1 MLIKSAL
8 VPFKRQNSVTTM
20 IAIWFFGQQPFIRGT
35 WVAALSGR
43 SILEQFVFA
52 ALGMNGRFSCCIA
65 TPSSQP
71 LQHHPRC
78 ERTQRKIRWS
88 PIGLFMPL
96 AARNTK
102 VRFGLKPTSNLQT
115 LRYKPCSPKTLPT
128 QCLQHST
135 SQHCVQHRDSALKIA
150 INMAKSACLVCF

>member
-1 MLIKSAL
+1 MLIKSGL

-78 ERTQRKIRWS
+78 ERTQRKIWWS

-96 AARNTK
+96 AAPNVN
-102 VRFGLKPTSNLQT
+102 VRSGWKTSKHIICVPNHV
-115 LRYKPCSPKTLPT
+115 RPKL
-128 QCLQHST
+128 C
-135 SQHCVQHRDSALKIA
+135 QHCVQRRDSAPKILS
-150 INMAKSACLVCF
+150 NTAKSVCLVCF